1 VAAFDDTLFIYS
13 TRFHCDGRIWK
24 NFLFTIRPR
33 AASECNCSDCVCL
46 AGQSIVFFFLA
57 QAALYTFFYQR
68 RRLFYLGSGLYL
80 FDDIREA
87 GSFAGCVYGF
97 SAFTND
103 DDEWRQKVLLDLRGL
118 ARHLRRLWVLKH
130 GIGWMV
136 SFLILRYGCLYMHRK
151 NAGDVSGG
159 GSFFSNAVT
168 IPWIFYY
175 TISSL
180 SCILVWR

>member
-1 VAAFDDTLFIYS
+1 MIHFLSIQRDS
-13 TRFHCDGRIWK
+13 TATAESGRIFFSQSAPAPLRSVIAPIVCVWLG
-24 NFLFTIRPR
+24 NQLSFSSWLRPR
-33 AASECNCSDCVCL
+33 
-46 AGQSIVFFFLA
+46 F
-57 QAALYTFFYQR
+57 THFFYQR